1 MKSWARIKTKQ
12 LPPKLMKNGPWHEIS
27 NVAEVDSPALL
38 VYPERAEEN
47 VRRMIAIAGGPE
59 RLCPHVKTHKL
70 AELVRMQMTL
80 GITKF
85 KCATIA
91 EAEMVATC
99 GAADVVLAH
108 QPVGPKVHRLIQLI
122 KRFPKT
128 SFATIVDDE
137 SAIRALSAA
146 AIQAGVMIK
155 LLLDLDCGM
164 HRSGIAPGPK
174 AAALY
179 RLMASLPGLEAQG
192 LHAYDGH
199 IDDTDVALR
208 TKNCNE
214 AFTAVEALRHELS
227 DLPVTRIIAG
237 GTPTFPIHARR
248 PDVECSPG
256 TSIFWDAGY
265 RTQCPDLDFLNAALV
280 LTRVISKPGDKRL
293 CLDLGHKA
301 IAAEKPHPRVQFLN
315 LPDAKAV
322 THSEEHLV
330 VESSRANEFS
340 VGDVFYG
347 IPRHIC
353 PTVALHAEAVVIR
366 NGIAT
371 ERWKVASRDRKLTI

>member
-1 MKSWARIKTKQ
+1 MTPNKSWYEFT
-12 LPPKLMKNGPWHEIS
+12 

-38 VYPERAEEN
+38 IYPDRAEEN
-47 VRRMIAIAGGPE
+47 VRRMIAIAGEPE

-70 AELVRMQMTL
+70 AELVRMQMAL

-91 EAEMVATC
+91 EAEMVASC

-108 QPVGPKVHRLIQLI
+108 QPVGPKVQRLIQLI
-122 KRFPKT
+122 KKFPQT
-128 SFATIVDDE
+128 SFATIADDE
-137 SAIRALSAA
+137 SAVRALSQAA
-146 AIQAGVMIK
+146 TQAGVQIK
-155 LLLDLDCGM
+155 VLLDLDCGM
-164 HRSGIAPGPK
+164 HRSGIAPDPK

-192 LHAYDGH
+192 FHAYDGH
-199 IDDTDVALR
+199 IDDKDVALR
-208 TKNCNE
+208 TKNCDE
-214 AFTAVEALRHELS
+214 AFAAVTTLRRELS
-227 DLPVTRIIAG
+227 DLPVPRIIAG

-248 PDVECSPG
+248 PGVECSPG
-256 TSIFWDAGY
+256 TSIFWDLGY
-265 RTQCPDLDFLNAALV
+265 GNQCPDLDFLNAALV
-280 LTRVISKPGDKRL
+280 LTRVISKPGNNRL

-315 LPDAKAV
+315 LPDAQAV

-330 VESSRANEFS
+330 VETSRADEFQ
-340 VGDVFYG
+340 VGDVLYG
-347 IPRHIC
+347 IPRHVC

-366 NGIAT
+366 NDRAE
-371 ERWKVASRDRKLTI
+371 ERWKIAARDRKLSV